1 MPKSVDLVWMP
12 DQSLIIRASVR
23 FIGHEAI
30 LRRRQ
35 MSNPTSAAS
44 GEASW
49 PSNVSELDV
58 DSSNLDDDELDVL
71 ASQFPAPQE
80 WYEE

>member
-1 MPKSVDLVWMP
+1 
-12 DQSLIIRASVR
+12 
-23 FIGHEAI
+23 
-30 LRRRQ
+30 